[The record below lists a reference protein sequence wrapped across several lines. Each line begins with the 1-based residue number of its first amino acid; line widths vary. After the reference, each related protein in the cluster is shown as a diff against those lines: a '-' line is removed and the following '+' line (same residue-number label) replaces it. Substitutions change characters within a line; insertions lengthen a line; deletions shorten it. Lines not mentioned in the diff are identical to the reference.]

1 MILSESI
8 VDNRFKIIEPF
19 KHIGGMGA
27 IHIVEDLDKEFN
39 DKIIM
44 KRSQDPENIPRFK
57 KEIKIM
63 SRLSD
68 SPKIAEILHFNL
80 ESDTPYYIMKFYK
93 NGSLRD
99 FYKPNRLKN
108 DFELQK
114 QVFLEMIEAI
124 QVLHDK
130 NTFHRDIKPDNFLI
144 DDDKNII
151 VTDFGLSVDLNS
163 KSTRITKTEMYG
175 YTEGYKPPEFTSEY
189 GAFKYYDVRSDIY
202 MLGKSFYALLTGDYN
217 PSHVDKKKIDNF
229 FYYIIDKSCQIEK
242 ENRYRDLKALKQDLL
257 KKINYKLIEKN
268 PYEKV
273 NELCKID
280 FLNPT
285 EIMDIYKLFSLLNG
299 EEKKGI
305 VKCLP
310 LSLFEEAIKN
320 YEIDLKEIIEVYK
333 DIVEHDKPLDNW
345 RIYPMDFMDRFR
357 ASMKKILDAS
367 YYKDEEVKAISLYL
381 LVMISGQRGEYDCQD
396 ILKHVDGVFV
406 DSAITLLISQNFEK
420 NFLKD
425 INIIDCKSTSI
436 RTWLNNTIVE

>member
-1 MILSESI
+1 MSESI

-44 KRSQDPENIPRFK
+44 KRSQKIENIPRFK

-68 SPKIAEILHFNL
+68 SSKIAEILYSNL

-114 QVFLEMIEAI
+114 KIFSEMIEAI

-130 NTFHRDIKPDNFLI
+130 NKFHRDIKPDNFLI
-144 DDDKNII
+144 DDDENII
-151 VTDFGLSVDLNS
+151 VTDFGLSIDLDS
-163 KSTRITKTEMYG
+163 TSTRITNTKEAYG
-175 YTEGYKPPEFTSEY
+175 TEGYYPPEFKDQYSFRHKID
-189 GAFKYYDVRSDIY
+189 ARCDIY

-217 PSHVDKKKIDNF
+217 PSHVDERKIDNF
-229 FYYIIDKSCQIEK
+229 FYSIIDKSCQIEK
-242 ENRYRDLKALKQDLL
+242 ENRYRDLEKLKQDLIE
-257 KKINYKLIEKN
+257 KFNYKLIEKN

-285 EIMDIYKLFSLLNG
+285 ETMDIYKLFSLLKL
-299 EEKKGI
+299 EEQKGI

-310 LSLFEEAIKN
+310 LSFFEEAIRNHK
-320 YEIDLKEIIEVYK
+320 IDLKKIIKVYQN
-333 DIVEHDKPLDNW
+333 IVEYDKPLENW
-345 RIYPMDFMDRFR
+345 SIYTNDFMDRFR
-357 ASMKKILDAS
+357 ASMRKILDAS
-367 YYKDEEVKAISLYL
+367 YYEDEEVQTISLYL
-381 LVMISGQRGEYDCQD
+381 LVMISGQRGEWDCQD
-396 ILKHVDGVFV
+396 ILKNIDGVFV
-406 DSAITLLISQNFEK
+406 DNAINLLISQNFEK

-425 INIIDCKSTSI
+425 IKIVECKSISI
-436 RTWLNNTIVE
+436 RTWLNNTIQE

>member
-1 MILSESI
+1 MSESI
-8 VDNRFKIIEPF
+8 VDNRFKIIERF
-19 KHIGGMGA
+19 EHGGGMGE
-27 IHIVEDLDKEFN
+27 IYIVEDLDKKFN

-68 SPKIAEILHFNL
+68 SPKIAEILHYNL
-80 ESDTPYYIMKFYK
+80 ESDSPYYIMKFYK

-99 FYKPNRLKN
+99 SYEPSKLKN
-108 DFELQK
+108 NFNLQK
-114 QVFLEMIEAI
+114 RVFLEMIEAI

-130 NTFHRDIKPDNFLI
+130 NKFHRDIKPDNFLI

-163 KSTRITKTEMYG
+163 KSTRITKTEEAYG
-175 YTEGYKPPEFTSEY
+175 IEGYYPPEFTSED
-189 GAFKYYDVRSDIY
+189 GAFKNSKAKGDIY

-229 FYYIIDKSCQIEK
+229 FYSIIDKSCQIEK
-242 ENRYRDLKALKQDLL
+242 ENRYRDLKELKQDLIE
-257 KKINYKLIEKN
+257 KFDYKLIEKN

-285 EIMDIYKLFSLLNG
+285 ETMEIYKLFSLLNG
-299 EEKKGI
+299 EEQKNI

-310 LSLFEEAIKN
+310 LYFFDKAIVNNK
-320 YEIDLKEIIEVYK
+320 IDLKEIIEVYK

-345 RIYPMDFMDRFR
+345 SIYSKNFMDRFR

-367 YYKDEEVKAISLYL
+367 YYEDEEVQTIALYL
-381 LVMISGQRGEYDCQD
+381 LVMISGQSGEWACQD
-396 ILKHVDGVFV
+396 ILKNVDGVFV
-406 DSAITLLISQNFEK
+406 DSAINLLMSQNVEK
-420 NFLKD
+420 NFLKG
-425 INIIDCKSTSI
+425 INIIDCKSASI
-436 RTWLNNTIVE
+436 RTWLNNTIGE